1 MTQEELNKI
10 IEQDPYLKDRQNP
23 SERDIKLFL
32 REVDCHCPLCGKEIF
47 YREQKKNNR
56 LFQIAHIYPNRPT
69 IAQYEALN
77 GVERLGADS
86 ESFENK
92 IALCLDCHSTQDYH
106 TSIDD
111 YSRLLG
117 IKKKLLE
124 KSAINNA
131 IRSLDLESNIS
142 VVISKV
148 TTVSEIELASLN
160 YNPVYLVN
168 KFENNE
174 SLIKTKIES
183 YVHTYFPYVRDCLR
197 EIDGKDGFNQ
207 QVLAGQ
213 IRNCYLK
220 MKDNCANKNIVF
232 AQMTDWL
239 NNKTQAISKEECE
252 VIVAFFV
259 QSCEVFDE
267 ITE

>member
-10 IEQDPYLKDRQNP
+10 IEQDPYLKERQNP
-23 SERDIKLFL
+23 SERDIKFFL

-47 YREQKKNNR
+47 YREQKKNNK

-69 IAQYEALN
+69 IAQYEVLN
-77 GVERLGADS
+77 GVERLGTDS

-106 TSIDD
+106 TSLDD
-111 YSRLLG
+111 YNRLLG

-142 VVISKV
+142 IVISKLA
-148 TTVSEIELASLN
+148 TVSERELASLN
-160 YNPVYLVN
+160 YNPVYLAN
-168 KFENNE
+168 KFENKE

-197 EIDGKDGFNQ
+197 EIDGKNGFNQ

-213 IRNCYLK
+213 IRNCYWK

-239 NNKTQAISKEECE
+239 NNKTQTISKEACE

>member
-10 IEQDPYLKDRQNP
+10 IEQDPYLKERQKPSDR
-23 SERDIKLFL
+23 DVKFFL
-32 REVDCHCPLCGKEIF
+32 REVDFHCPLCGKEIF
-47 YREQKKNNR
+47 YKEQKKNNK

-69 IAQYEALN
+69 IAQYEVLN
-77 GVERLGADS
+77 GAERLGADS

-92 IALCLDCHSTQDYH
+92 IILCLDCHSTQDYH
-106 TSIDD
+106 TSLDD
-111 YSRLLG
+111 YNRLLA

-131 IRSLDLESNIS
+131 IRSLDLENDITIVISRLANIS
-142 VVISKV
+142 EK
-148 TTVSEIELASLN
+148 ELASLN
-160 YNPVYLVN
+160 YDPVYLTN

-174 SLIKTKIES
+174 SLLKRRVES
-183 YVHTYFPYVRDCLR
+183 HVHTYFPFVRDCLK

-220 MKDNCANKNIVF
+220 MKGECSNKSVIF
-232 AQMTDWL
+232 SHMTGWL
-239 NNKTQAISKEECE
+239 NNKTQLISRDACE
-252 VIVAFFV
+252 VIIAFFV
-259 QSCEVFDE
+259 QNCEVFDE